1 MLSMAVMPY
10 RKQSS
15 LIISAMQLL
24 REDYMKPTIR
34 LFLLIT
40 CLAIA
45 SVSIA
50 DTTLYHIVS
59 EKELQT
65 LTKDNVY
72 TPASVELEGY
82 IHFSKIELILPI
94 ANDAYIDREILYL
107 LQVTFDDDDK
117 YLRWIGDNPDYWRGL
132 DLAMVEHKL
141 VFSRDKNGLW
151 VLPKLPTPPSKTW

>member
-151 VLPKLPTPPSKTW
+151 VLPKLPTPPS

>member
-1 MLSMAVMPY
+1 MAVMPY

-45 SVSIA
+45 SVSNA

-141 VFSRDKNGLW
+141 VFNRDENGRW
-151 VLPKLPTPPSKTW
+151 VLPKLPTPPS

>member
-1 MLSMAVMPY
+1 
-10 RKQSS
+10 
-15 LIISAMQLL
+15 
-24 REDYMKPTIR
+24 MKPAFR
-34 LFLLIT
+34 FVLLIA
-40 CLAIA
+40 CLSIT

-59 EKELQT
+59 EKELRT

-107 LQVTFDDDDK
+107 LQVTFDDNDE

-132 DLAMVEHKL
+132 NLDMVERKML
-141 VFSRDKNGLW
+141 FSRDENGLW
-151 VLPKLPTPPSKTW
+151 VLPK

>member
-1 MLSMAVMPY
+1 
-10 RKQSS
+10 
-15 LIISAMQLL
+15 LL
-24 REDYMKPTIR
+24 RENCMKPALR
-34 LFLLIT
+34 FVLLIA
-40 CLAIA
+40 CLSIT

-107 LQVTFDDDDK
+107 LQVTFDDNDE

-132 DLAMVEHKL
+132 NLDMVERKML
-141 VFSRDKNGLW
+141 FSRDENGLW
-151 VLPKLPTPPSKTW
+151 VLPK

>member
-1 MLSMAVMPY
+1 MAVMPY

-141 VFSRDKNGLW
+141 VFNRDENGLW
-151 VLPKLPTPPSKTW
+151 VLPKLPTPPS

>member
-1 MLSMAVMPY
+1 MSNVRPIPKFLAAWVLLLLYSFSASRMRVS
-10 RKQSS
+10 SS
-15 LIISAMQLL
+15 LAIS
-24 REDYMKPTIR
+24 
-34 LFLLIT
+34 
-40 CLAIA
+40 

-141 VFSRDKNGLW
+141 VFSRDENGLW
-151 VLPKLPTPPSKTW
+151 VLPKLPTPPS

>member
-1 MLSMAVMPY
+1 MAVMPY

-45 SVSIA
+45 SVSNA

-141 VFSRDKNGLW
+141 VFNRDENGLW
-151 VLPKLPTPPSKTW
+151 VLPKLPTPQS

>member
-1 MLSMAVMPY
+1 MAVMSY

-45 SVSIA
+45 SVSNA

-141 VFSRDKNGLW
+141 VFNRDENGLW
-151 VLPKLPTPPSKTW
+151 VLPKLPTPPS

>member
-1 MLSMAVMPY
+1 MAVMPY

-15 LIISAMQLL
+15 LIIPAMQLL

-45 SVSIA
+45 SVSNA

-141 VFSRDKNGLW
+141 VFNRDENGLW
-151 VLPKLPTPPSKTW
+151 VLPKLPTPPS

>member
-1 MLSMAVMPY
+1 MAVMPY

>member
-1 MLSMAVMPY
+1 MAVMPY

-45 SVSIA
+45 SVSNA

-132 DLAMVEHKL
+132 DLTMVEHKL
-141 VFSRDKNGLW
+141 VFNRDENGLW
-151 VLPKLPTPPSKTW
+151 VLPKLPTPPS

>member
-1 MLSMAVMPY
+1 MAVMPY

-107 LQVTFDDDDK
+107 LQVTFEDDDK

>member
-1 MLSMAVMPY
+1 MAVMPY

-40 CLAIA
+40 CLAIS

-141 VFSRDKNGLW
+141 VFNRDENGLW
-151 VLPKLPTPPSKTW
+151 VLPKLPTPPS

>member
-1 MLSMAVMPY
+1 MAVMSY

-45 SVSIA
+45 SVSNA

>member
-1 MLSMAVMPY
+1 MAVMPY

-40 CLAIA
+40 CLAIV
-45 SVSIA
+45 SVSNA

-141 VFSRDKNGLW
+141 VFNRDENGLW
-151 VLPKLPTPPSKTW
+151 VLPKLPTPPS

>member
-1 MLSMAVMPY
+1 MAVMPY

-45 SVSIA
+45 SVSNA

-107 LQVTFDDDDK
+107 LQVTFEDDDK

-141 VFSRDKNGLW
+141 VFSRDENGLW
-151 VLPKLPTPPSKTW
+151 VLPKLPTPPS

>member
-1 MLSMAVMPY
+1 MSVMPY

-15 LIISAMQLL
+15 LIIPAMQLL

-45 SVSIA
+45 SVSNA

>member
-1 MLSMAVMPY
+1 
-10 RKQSS
+10 
-15 LIISAMQLL
+15 
-24 REDYMKPTIR
+24 MKPALR
-34 LFLLIT
+34 FVLLIA
-40 CLAIA
+40 CLSIT

-107 LQVTFDDDDK
+107 LQVTFDDNDE

-132 DLAMVEHKL
+132 NLDMVERKML
-141 VFSRDKNGLW
+141 FSRDENGLW
-151 VLPKLPTPPSKTW
+151 VLPK

>member
-1 MLSMAVMPY
+1 MAVMPY

-45 SVSIA
+45 SVSNA

-65 LTKDNVY
+65 LTKGNVY

>member
-1 MLSMAVMPY
+1 MAVMSY

-141 VFSRDKNGLW
+141 VFNRDENGLW
-151 VLPKLPTPPSKTW
+151 VLPKLPTPPS

>member
-1 MLSMAVMPY
+1 MAVMPY

-45 SVSIA
+45 SVSNA

-141 VFSRDKNGLW
+141 VFNRDENGLW
-151 VLPKLPTPPSKTW
+151 VLPKLPTPPSRTW